1 MSGTRSRRP
10 LTPETRGMVG
20 AKVFSAMK
28 PGAFLLNLARGQ
40 AVDEKALIRTLESG
54 TFAREVLDVFDEEP
68 LPENHPFWKMKNV
81 IVPPHV
87 GGTIVSYVSQVLPI
101 FQENLRRY
109 LRGER
114 QSLINVVDH

>member
-28 PGAFLLNLARGQ
+28 PGAFLLNLARGP

-54 TFAREVLDVFDEEP
+54 TFAREALDVFDEEP

-81 IVPPHV
+81 IVTPHV
-87 GGTIVSYVSQVLPI
+87 GGTSVSYVSQVLPI